1 MARTTITT
9 EGAIVYRSKNM
20 PLSLASG
27 FARCIEANASRFCDV
42 AIVPSKAAEKYFV
55 QFRPVNRERQG
66 DLYEAQY
73 NARADRAQAEGSDYI
88 FWPDADN
95 PGTDWCFN
103 PLSGE
108 TYQVS
113 LFDCTCA
120 DHVYRCA
127 PAGLVCKHRHARQ
140 LQADAGTLG
149 KTDKVT
155 RPVKTEAERAERDAR
170 MKRMADL
177 DF

>member
-1 MARTTITT
+1 MSRTTITT
-9 EGAIVYRSKNM
+9 EVAICYRSKNM
-20 PLSLASG
+20 SLSLASS
-27 FARCIEANASRFCDV
+27 FARCIEANKTRFCDV
-42 AIVPSKAAEKYFV
+42 AISPSKAAEKYFV
-55 QFRPVNRERQG
+55 TFRPVSTDRQG

-73 NARADRAQAEGSDYI
+73 NARADRAQVEGLEYI

-113 LFDCTCA
+113 LFECSCPD
-120 DHVYRCA
+120 YQFRCKN
-127 PAGLVCKHRHARQ
+127 AGLKCKHQHSRQ
-140 LQADAGTLG
+140 VQADAGTLG

-155 RPVKTEAERAERDAR
+155 RTAADRAALDAKMR
-170 MKRMADL
+170 QSVNL
-177 DF
+177 DW